1 MDVGSLERQT
11 HEAVSAV
18 EDEVVDLAVAEAVLE
33 TITKAEVAVVA
44 GEAMLPEPNCYLRE
58 GFPRR

>member
-1 MDVGSLERQT
+1 MDVGSLERRT

-33 TITKAEVAVVA
+33 TNTKAEVAVVA
-44 GEAMLPEPNCYLRE
+44 EEAMLPELNCYLRE